1 MLVVIDLE
9 NTITNASDR
18 MWLLKYE
25 GKSEDMK
32 EHYDNQFQEGFVD
45 DHLNTNVKLFMDVLD
60 KNHNNVIVILTAK
73 LGKYRDLVVGWLEHY
88 DVKYNELIMKCC
100 DNISDIEFKEGYVK
114 LNKDKIDFALDD
126 VGANCAMFG
135 KYNIPC
141 LRIEQ
146 K

>member
-9 NTITNASDR
+9 NTITNSSDR

-25 GKSEDMK
+25 GKSDDMK
-32 EHYDNQFQEGFVD
+32 QHYDKQFQESFVD
-45 DHLNTNVKLFMDVLD
+45 DFVNMNVKMFMDKLYE
-60 KNHNNVIVILTAK
+60 NGNNVIVILTAK
-73 LGKYRDLVVGWLEHY
+73 LKKYEPIVKQWLEHNG
-88 DVKYNELIMKCC
+88 VKYDELVMKE
-100 DNISDIEFKEGYVK
+100 DESLTDLEFKESYI
-114 LNKDKIDFALDD
+114 LNDNHIDFALDD
-126 VGANCAMFG
+126 VGKNCRMFA